1 MSFESSALN
10 PVPLNSF
17 LDKPSFTVYL
27 IYMSVGAVLAGE
39 AKEEKSNMQE
49 IAA

>member
-1 MSFESSALN
+1 M
-10 PVPLNSF
+10 PLNS
-17 LDKPSFTVYL
+17 LLHKSSFTVYL
-27 IYMSVGAVLAGE
+27 IYMSVGAVSAGE